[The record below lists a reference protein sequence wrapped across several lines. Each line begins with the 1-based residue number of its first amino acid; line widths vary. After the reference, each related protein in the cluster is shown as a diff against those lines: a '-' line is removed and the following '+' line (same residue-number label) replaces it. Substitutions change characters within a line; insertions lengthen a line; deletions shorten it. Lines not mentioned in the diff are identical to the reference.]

1 MEADEK
7 DETSEVAREVAP
19 ATEAGPEQRLAEAE
33 AKRDEYLALA
43 RYVQAEFENY
53 RKRVDRDRVFWK
65 RESLAAFLRDFLG
78 SFDDFR
84 RALAD
89 AEKKQDFATLFQ
101 GIRLVYDN
109 LWKTLQQA
117 GVKPVEALGRKLD
130 PAVME
135 AIAAI
140 PNPAQEANTVLE
152 VYQCGYLLEDTL
164 LRPAKVVVAAAAPA
178 QAEPS

>member
-1 MEADEK
+1 MEEDK
-7 DETSEVAREVAP
+7 KSEMPEA
-19 ATEAGPEQRLAEAE
+19 EAGSAAAPSAALAPEAGLEPRLAEAE

-78 SFDDFR
+78 DFDDFR

-101 GIRLVYDN
+101 GIRLVHDN
-109 LWKTLQQA
+109 LWKAMQQA

-135 AIAAI
+135 AIAVV
-140 PNPAQEANTVLE
+140 PNPAQ
-152 VYQCGYLLEDTL
+152 
-164 LRPAKVVVAAAAPA
+164 
-178 QAEPS
+178 